1 VANTCKCGGFIYG
14 EVLEQTA
21 FAMGHNPALYIID
34 EATASMDPVFRID
47 YFKILQEIIA
57 EEDPSIMMTSHI

>member
-1 VANTCKCGGFIYG
+1 
-14 EVLEQTA
+14 
-21 FAMGHNPALYIID
+21 MGHNPALYIID